1 MTAKGEDVLL
11 PQDEKQM
18 IHNDQWKK
26 IKDLK
31 HKDSKKNDLTSDQIY
46 GDQLDYWNT
55 IQQQNE
61 TLSNLNMQNEFPK
74 ISLSYNSYA
83 SLYSILNEL
92 LQNDSKN
99 IADIIIYYL
108 HIPAIPFK
116 ILGGI
121 CRTHSQTM
129 SQIDVL
135 QRKLNCERGC
145 SGGTSSYN
153 LFIRLCQSQTTN
165 TLYGEIQYAYVETR
179 FITKSQTRPSHNTVK
194 HLKRTIAKM
203 TVFTPL
209 PVKNIIHSIN
219 DYDKYDTP

>member
-1 MTAKGEDVLL
+1 
-11 PQDEKQM
+11 
-18 IHNDQWKK
+18 
-26 IKDLK
+26 
-31 HKDSKKNDLTSDQIY
+31 
-46 GDQLDYWNT
+46 
-55 IQQQNE
+55 
-61 TLSNLNMQNEFPK
+61 
-74 ISLSYNSYA
+74 
-83 SLYSILNEL
+83 
-92 LQNDSKN
+92 
-99 IADIIIYYL
+99 
-108 HIPAIPFK
+108 
-116 ILGGI
+116 
-121 CRTHSQTM
+121 M

-194 HLKRTIAKM
+194 HLKRTVAKM

-219 DYDKYDTP
+219 DYDKYDTPNHLIDTAEDIYQYGLDSIQANQYFIQFYYCPTSIGTFGTISRCDPNGNTFDTIELYDWDNW